1 MKLCLNVINHYS
13 LKNNLL
19 VNLYLS
25 TEVLLIVINQ
35 SAVPIETAMNA
46 ALKDESLVRQ
56 SSDILSNTYLT
67 TGQQRL
73 HNPIPDRSTITTTRL
88 QFRSCV
94 PGKFKGVKDR
104 KYTSPAILN

>member
-13 LKNNLL
+13 LKKNLL

-67 TGQQRL
+67 
-73 HNPIPDRSTITTTRL
+73 
-88 QFRSCV
+88 
-94 PGKFKGVKDR
+94 
-104 KYTSPAILN
+104 KYSPAKVAQHNSRQIHYEKQRA